1 MWADRASRFV
11 YFISPY
17 FAWIYK
23 IFLWILSVVFSPFIV
38 PIALVGG
45 LIGAG
50 IYDVYQDRP
59 ADKRELAVALQDR
72 CVANELVT
80 YKRVIAKQDISRLTR
95 GCKRS
100 RTGQKMTWAL
110 MNTQKMLS
118 ASSFA
123 VTSRIQQS
131 WSS

>member
-1 MWADRASRFV
+1 MSTVSATQKMWADRASRFV

-59 ADKRELAVALQDR
+59 ADKQELAVALQDR

-80 YKRVIAKQDISRLTR
+80 YKRVIAKRDISRLTR

-100 RTGQKMTWAL
+100 REAYVDKLAQR
-110 MNTQKMLS
+110 S
-118 ASSFA
+118 
-123 VTSRIQQS
+123 VIQEQRKILKP
-131 WSS
+131 